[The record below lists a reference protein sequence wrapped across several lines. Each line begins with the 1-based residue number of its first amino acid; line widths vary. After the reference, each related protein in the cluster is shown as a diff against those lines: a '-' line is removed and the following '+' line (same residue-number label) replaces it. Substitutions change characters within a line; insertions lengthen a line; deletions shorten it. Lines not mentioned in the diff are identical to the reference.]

1 MVSREVLQENLE
13 SLSAPYIGRIVIV
26 GLSEDGQFWRLFT
39 GMGGRSA
46 GSNNRY
52 YRQLPDLNGHGDYIK
67 TEVHDTTLQKGDP
80 STTLYVAHRSRRG
93 WHVASNGE
101 QTEGIS
107 IALAL
112 GRSFEEGQRLYQN
125 EGANADYTARIS
137 AAVHAN
143 GSTAIMGKIVR
154 NPQYFEES
162 IYYSYYLGPG
172 CELSLNPGEA
182 CFITTY
188 DGKGGTDPD
197 YLPPRKILLPGSLEQ
212 NMDMLWESWKQN
224 KAGLAGKEIR
234 RGTGEF
240 RYAFRSIHPG
250 RG

>member
-1 MVSREVLQENLE
+1 MVSKEILEENFE
-13 SLSAPYIGRIVIV
+13 FLSAPYIGRIVAV
-26 GLSEDGQFWRLFT
+26 GLSEDGNAWRLFT

-67 TEVHDTTLQKGDP
+67 TEVHDPALQKGDP

-101 QTEGIS
+101 QTEGIC

-112 GRSFEEGQRLYQN
+112 GRSFEEGQRLYRN
-125 EGANADYTARIS
+125 EGPNADYTARIT
-137 AAVHAN
+137 AAVHVN
-143 GSTAIMGKIVR
+143 GSSAIMGKIVR
-154 NPQYFEES
+154 NPQCFDES

-182 CFITTY
+182 YFTATY

-197 YLPPRKILLPGSLEQ
+197 YLPPRKILLRGSLEES
-212 NMDMLWESWKQN
+212 MDMLWNKWKHN
-224 KAGLAGKEIR
+224 KAGLAGKEIDR
-234 RGTGEF
+234 MTGEF

-250 RG
+250 RA